1 MFVFADAQAHEDI
14 MLQKE
19 NNPEFDEL
27 VIRKVDDAADVL
39 EALRPLDPTE
49 DGTVVTSFYD
59 WSRIDGKWREAGIFP
74 VISEGA
80 LRATLGILERA
91 VRGGYVRS

>member
-1 MFVFADAQAHEDI
+1 MFVFADARAHEDI

-27 VIRKVDDAADVL
+27 IIRKVDDAADVL

-49 DGTVVTSFYD
+49 DVAVFLGPRAYRGAVVTVAAK
-59 WSRIDGKWREAGIFP
+59 IATEAGLI
-74 VISEGA
+74 
-80 LRATLGILERA
+80 
-91 VRGGYVRS
+91 